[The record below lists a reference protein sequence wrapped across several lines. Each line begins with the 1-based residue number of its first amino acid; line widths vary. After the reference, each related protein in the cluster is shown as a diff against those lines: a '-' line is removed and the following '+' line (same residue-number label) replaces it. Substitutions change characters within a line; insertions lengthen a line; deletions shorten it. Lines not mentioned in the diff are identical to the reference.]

1 MSSLC
6 IASRMRSSS
15 SMVIVVIGSG
25 AAQIEFMQYGVPR
38 VCVVLHLLHL
48 ILPSRLR
55 LSSSSTLKAFGC
67 KSESA
72 SVMLRL

>member
-15 SMVIVVIGSG
+15 SMVIVVIGNG
-25 AAQIEFMQYGVPR
+25 AQHMEFMQYGVPR

-48 ILPSRLR
+48 ILPSRL
-55 LSSSSTLKAFGC
+55 LFSSSSSSKAFGC
-67 KSESA
+67 KSASA